1 MVVDIVENRQ
11 SYDVYHVDLVL
22 KRQPQCSLHH
32 QIHGT
37 DGLR

>member
-1 MVVDIVENRQ
+1 MVVDIVKNRQ
-11 SYDVYHVDLVL
+11 SYDVHHMGLVL
-22 KRQPQCSLHH
+22 KGHPQCSLHH